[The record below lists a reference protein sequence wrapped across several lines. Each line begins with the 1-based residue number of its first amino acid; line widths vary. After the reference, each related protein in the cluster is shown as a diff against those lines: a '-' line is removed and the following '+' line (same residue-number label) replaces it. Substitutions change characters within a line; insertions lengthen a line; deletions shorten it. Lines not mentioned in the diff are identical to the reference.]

1 MTLPLPNRF
10 VLLVFC
16 DLIYLNCQFFLKY
29 FYYVFTKYGT
39 QRTAQTWP
47 KKKKIS
53 WYIFCPA
60 FSPSISCSK
69 TRQFPDDNQN
79 TAYKHSKATR
89 FLLDSE
95 HLRQS
100 DKDRL
105 SWSGETT
112 ARRMT
117 AWAQM
122 LQEGVPDL
130 SENLIFG
137 VKHACEVFGGK
148 KKKIREQLWL
158 FFLLLGQHLW
168 SRRAGVSF

>member
-1 MTLPLPNRF
+1 MTLPPRPTDLFSPF
-10 VLLVFC
+10 FC
-16 DLIYLNCQFFLKY
+16 DLIYLNCHFFSKIFLITFSQNTEHKELLRPD
-29 FYYVFTKYGT
+29 
-39 QRTAQTWP
+39 Q
-47 KKKKIS
+47 KKKRKYL
-53 WYIFCPA
+53 YIFRPA

-69 TRQFPDDNQN
+69 TRQFPDDTQN

-105 SWSGETT
+105 SCYGETT

-130 SENLIFG
+130 LENLIFG
-137 VKHACEVFGGK
+137 VKQEWEVFDRK
-148 KKKIREQLWL
+148 KKKSR
-158 FFLLLGQHLW
+158 QHL
-168 SRRAGVSF
+168 